1 MSYAAAELA
10 GDPLLA
16 IGDGFSKTDLEFGDG
31 IVGYWPGHR
40 RPPKALGPWETRS
53 AVIRNDSLSGHSRA
67 PAQAANE
74 SILVPSLHAADR
86 RETRAWDRDAESTGT
101 QRYNEYGL
109 LVTRHIRFRRIPPL
123 RLLVGVVTGLVEVDP
138 PLRPQCGLSVVD
150 EDLANRCRSIAAG
163 SRSWMLNCSI
173 RARMSSAVSS
183 AGNA

>member
-16 IGDGFSKTDLEFGDG
+16 IGDGFSKTDLEFADG

-74 SILVPSLHAADR
+74 SILVPSVHPAGMVTRRRLLEKRSTTADYR
-86 RETRAWDRDAESTGT
+86 RVLLMRIDGRTACS
-101 QRYNEYGL
+101 EYG
-109 LVTRHIRFRRIPPL
+109 
-123 RLLVGVVTGLVEVDP
+123 EV
-138 PLRPQCGLSVVD
+138 
-150 EDLANRCRSIAAG
+150 
-163 SRSWMLNCSI
+163 
-173 RARMSSAVSS
+173 
-183 AGNA
+183 